1 MRWIALA
8 LPLALLACDE
18 PSPTEEEA
26 ERQQAVAE
34 VKANQKPPPEE
45 LVLDPIRYPEIE
57 KYDLFGAG
65 CSFVPDGGG
74 LGAVAIGMADKG
86 YMIRKGEL
94 MVFAADMGSAELPY
108 LARRKYDG
116 REFSFSLDLDEAE
129 GTQSG
134 YETTDYR
141 GTLTVRDGTNAV
153 VYKANGLTQCG
164 A

>member
-8 LPLALLACDE
+8 LPFALLACDN
-18 PSPTEEEA
+18 PSPAEEEA
-26 ERQQAVAE
+26 ARQQAVDE
-34 VKANQKPPPEE
+34 VNANQKPPPEE
-45 LVLDPIRYPEIE
+45 LVLDPIRYPDIE
-57 KYDLFGAG
+57 KHDLFGAG

-94 MVFAADMGSAELPY
+94 LVLAADMGSAELPY

-116 REFSFSLDLDEAE
+116 REYSFTLDLDEAGGE
-129 GTQSG
+129 QSG

-141 GTLTVRDGTNAV
+141 GTLTVVDGEGNVLYRAQ
-153 VYKANGLTQCG
+153 GLTQCG

>member
-1 MRWIALA
+1 MRWTVLA
-8 LPLALLACDE
+8 LPFVLLACDE
-18 PSPTEEEA
+18 PSPAEEEA
-26 ERQQAVAE
+26 ARQQAVAE

-57 KYDLFGAG
+57 KHDLFGAG

-116 REFSFSLDLDEAE
+116 REFSFSLDLDEGE
-129 GTQSG
+129 GTQIG

-141 GTLTVRDGTNAV
+141 GTLTVTDGTNAV
-153 VYKANGLTQCG
+153 VYKSEGLTQCG